1 MKTPK
6 ENFLALINGEK
17 TDAFVNSWEPF
28 GFVFDPLMAST
39 LVAKPGVEVVD
50 PWGVTVFMEDGGTN
64 GVMPIVTPEKKVC
77 TDITCWRDQVHAPDL
92 EALDLDWTAAKEQAE
107 AIRAQGKLV
116 TSLMA
121 TGLFEQ
127 SHYLMGFEDTL
138 VNVLMEPEDMAD
150 LVEYL
155 CEYKMAYAKLLVE
168 NLHPDVILSHDDWG
182 TKISM
187 FMQPD
192 TWREIYKP
200 CYEKFYGYLK
210 DNGIIV
216 IHHSD
221 SFCEP
226 IVPDM
231 IDLGIDVWQGV
242 LPQNDIKMLQEK
254 YAGQIVFMGGI
265 DAQLIDV
272 SNWTEDLVRTEV
284 RRACEEYTPAG
295 SFIPCLT
302 YGGEGSIF
310 PGVNDVI
317 MDEVR
322 SLSPSYF

>member
-1 MKTPK
+1 MMTPK
-6 ENFLALINGEK
+6 ENFLALIHGEK
-17 TDAFVNSWEPF
+17 TDAFVNEWEPF
-28 GFVFDPLMAST
+28 GFVFDPLMAAT

-50 PWGVTVFMEDGGTN
+50 PWGVTVLMEDGGTG

-77 TDITCWRDQVHAPDL
+77 TDITCWREQVHAPDIASM
-92 EALDLDWTAAKEQAE
+92 ELDWTAAKEQAKAVRE
-107 AIRAQGKLV
+107 QGKLV

-138 VNVLMEPEDMAD
+138 VNVLMEPEDMED
-150 LVEYL
+150 LVNYI
-155 CEYKMAYAKLLVE
+155 CDYKMTYAKLLVE

-200 CYEKFYGYLK
+200 CYERFYKYLR
-210 DNGIIV
+210 DNNVII

-254 YAGQIVFMGGI
+254 YGGQIVFMGGI

-272 SNWTEDLVRTEV
+272 SNWTEDLVRNEV
-284 RRACEEYTPAG
+284 RRACKEYAPAG

-310 PGVNDVI
+310 PGVNDII

-322 SLSPSYF
+322 NLNEKYF